1 MLTLGAIILLA
12 ITVIAL
18 IAKKTLSK
26 PQTESLISRAIPA
39 AAPLTQ
45 PLPSTWYKSDDIYE
59 LERRAIF
66 SKKWILLTHKM
77 RFTETGSWIRYAEA
91 GFDFFLIKNAEG
103 TIRGFHNICRH
114 RAFPVVV
121 KDNGQNSVLS
131 CKYHG
136 WSYGLNGQLAK
147 APLYQDLPGFDR
159 SKNGLFPLHVHIDDK
174 GFVWVNMDAKSQP
187 EISWSENR
195 NQAARYSS
203 FNLGDYQFDHVKQ
216 DTSSFNWKTLADKY
230 STNGNNGDISN
241 SVNVQEKGSSAVS
254 GFHFPN
260 ASVTISPHF
269 FFLLRCVPTS
279 ATKSLLQYE
288 VYRHK
293 NASQEELKKLEE
305 IIEQTASDYE
315 APAEKNLRAGVL
327 VDQTPLEFQ
336 NQVYQLVEH
345 HRKLEGVA
353 GREIRPAQQILDK
366 SAIKTEQDESLYS
379 SCSGLSCGKTAKELD
394 W

>member
-1 MLTLGAIILLA
+1 MLTLGALFFFA
-12 ITVIAL
+12 IAAAIAL

-26 PQTESLISRAIPA
+26 PQKENLISRAIPA

-77 RFTETGSWIRYAEA
+77 RFDQTGAWVRYAEA
-91 GFDFFLIKNAEG
+91 GFDFFLIRNAEG

-121 KDNGQNSVLS
+121 KDNGQNNVLS

-136 WSYGLNGQLAK
+136 WSYGMNGQLAK

-159 SKNGLFPLHVHIDDK
+159 SKNGLFPLHTHVDAK
-174 GFVWVNMDAKSQP
+174 GFVWINMDAKAVP
-187 EISWSENR
+187 ENPWSEDLSQSANHG
-195 NQAARYSS
+195 S
-203 FNLGDYQFDHVKQ
+203 FNFDDYKFDHVKQ
-216 DTSSFNWKTLADKY
+216 DSSSFNWKTLADK
-230 STNGNNGDISN
+230 SCTGSN
-241 SVNVQEKGSSAVS
+241 IDSFENAAEKKSVVND
-254 GFHFPN
+254 FFFPN
-260 ASVTISPHF
+260 ASMTISPHF

-279 ATKSLLQYE
+279 ATKSQLQYE

-293 NASQEELKKLEE
+293 SASESDFKKVEDILQQKAS
-305 IIEQTASDYE
+305 EQE

-327 VDQTPLEFQ
+327 VDQTPLQFQ

-366 SAIKTEQDESLYS
+366 SATKTEQDESLFS
-379 SCSGLSCGKTAKELD
+379 SCSGLSCGKIAKDLS

>member
-1 MLTLGAIILLA
+1 MLTLGTALFALLA
-12 ITVIAL
+12 VAIVLVARQ
-18 IAKKTLSK
+18 TLYK
-26 PQTESLISRAIPA
+26 PQATEKLISKAIPP

-66 SKKWILLTHKM
+66 SKKWVLLTHKM
-77 RFTETGSWIRYAEA
+77 RFTQTGAWVRFAEA
-91 GFDFFLIKNAEG
+91 GFDFFLIRNNEG
-103 TIRGFHNICRH
+103 VIRGFHNICRH

-121 KDNGQNSVLS
+121 KDNGQNNVLS

-136 WSYGLNGQLAK
+136 WSYGMNGQLAK

-159 SKNGLFPLHVHIDDK
+159 SKNGLFPLHTHVDAQ
-174 GFVWVNMDAKSQP
+174 GFVWINMDAKAKP
-187 EISWSENR
+187 EIPWSEDEAVKSQSINVD
-195 NQAARYSS
+195 
-203 FNLGDYQFDHVKQ
+203 DYQFDHTKQ
-216 DTSSFNWKTLADKY
+216 DNSSLNWKTLVDKF
-230 STNGNNGDISN
+230 STNNTSDNDTQN
-241 SVNVQEKGSSAVS
+241 EKKGATASSD
-254 GFHFPN
+254 FYFPN
-260 ASVTISPHF
+260 ASMTVSPAF

-279 ATKSLLQYE
+279 ATKSSLQYE

-293 NASQEELKKLEE
+293 NASDSDFKKVDDILAQTALEE
-305 IIEQTASDYE
+305 E
-315 APAEKNLRAGVL
+315 AFSSPAEKNLRAGVL
-327 VDQTPLEFQ
+327 VDQTPLAFQ

-366 SAIKTEQDESLYS
+366 SATKTEQDESLYS
-379 SCSGLSCGKTAKELD
+379 SCSGLSCGKIAKDLS

>member
-1 MLTLGAIILLA
+1 MLPLGALIFFA
-12 ITVIAL
+12 IVAAIAL
-18 IAKKTLSK
+18 IAKKTLSR
-26 PQTESLISRAIPA
+26 PQKESLISRAIPA

-77 RFTETGSWIRYAEA
+77 RFVETGSWIRYAEA

-103 TIRGFHNICRH
+103 AIRGFHNICRH

-121 KDNGQNSVLS
+121 KDNGQNAVLS

-159 SKNGLFPLHVHIDDK
+159 SKNGLFPLHVHVDDK

-187 EISWSENR
+187 EISWEENR
-195 NQAARYSS
+195 NQAARYGS
-203 FNLGDYQFDHVKQ
+203 FNLSDYQFDHVKQ
-216 DTSSFNWKTLADKY
+216 DNSSFNWKTLADKSSANSSSDFQEK
-230 STNGNNGDISN
+230 STN
-241 SVNVQEKGSSAVS
+241 VVS
-254 GFHFPN
+254 GFYFPN
-260 ASVTISPHF
+260 ATLSISPHF

-279 ATKSLLQYE
+279 ATKSMLQYE

-293 NASQEELKKLEE
+293 NASQDDFQKVDE
-305 IIEQTASDYE
+305 ILQQIASENE
-315 APAEKNLRAGVL
+315 APAEKNLRSGVL
-327 VDQTPLEFQ
+327 VDQTPLQFQ

-366 SAIKTEQDESLYS
+366 SATKTEQDESLFS
-379 SCSGLSCGKTAKELD
+379 SCSGLSCDKTSKELD

>member
-1 MLTLGAIILLA
+1 MLTLGTIILLA
-12 ITVIAL
+12 IAVIAL

-77 RFTETGSWIRYAEA
+77 RFTETGSWVRYAEA

-103 TIRGFHNICRH
+103 AIRGFHNICRH

-187 EISWSENR
+187 EISWDENR

-230 STNGNNGDISN
+230 STNGNNSDLSN
-241 SVNVQEKGSSAVS
+241 TIGLQEKSSPAIS

-260 ASVTISPHF
+260 ASVTISPHV

-288 VYRHK
+288 VYKHK
-293 NASQEELKKLEE
+293 SASQEELDKVEE
-305 IIEQTASDYE
+305 FIKQTASDYE

-366 SAIKTEQDESLYS
+366 SATKTEQDESLFS